1 MPLPAVQR
9 HKFGRTDAN
18 TRAPVGADDSV
29 RPAERTHE
37 HGRTLANPYHICRG
51 RCRALPARCT
61 FVFMIRCGKFAI
73 APRADRGVRPY
84 RVFAYSPM
92 VRADLRLQFAGSMWA
107 STPTDTLRLRH
118 PLYKFCQ
125 CTLRGRGKPRPYITT
140 KNAPPAVRGC
150 VFYSPSSRTGL
161 FLLYATTM
169 RRLGSVPVENVVTS
183 G

>member
-84 RVFAYSPM
+84 RTLCDFAENACSFVIARCRVDVGIDPYGQVALSPFG
-92 VRADLRLQFAGSMWA
+92 VR
-107 STPTDTLRLRH
+107 
-118 PLYKFCQ
+118 FCG
-125 CTLRGRGKPRPYITT
+125 C
-140 KNAPPAVRGC
+140 AVRTKKQARRGC
-150 VFYSPSSRTGL
+150 GAPVSSYFPAEL
-161 FLLYATTM
+161 FLSRSYLICQSFLDRST
-169 RRLGSVPVENVVTS
+169 
-183 G
+183 